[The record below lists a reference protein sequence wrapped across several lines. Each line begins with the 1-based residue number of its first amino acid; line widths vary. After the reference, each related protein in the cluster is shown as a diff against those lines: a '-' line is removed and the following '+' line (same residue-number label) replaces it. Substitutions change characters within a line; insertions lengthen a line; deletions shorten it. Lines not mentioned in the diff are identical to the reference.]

1 VTRLRVFLSRARGLF
16 GRRGREAELRDE
28 IQAHLERLADDHMRG
43 GMSLPEARLA
53 ARREFGGVDQVKET
67 YRDQRG
73 LRFIESLVE
82 DARYAFRTLRRSPGF
97 TAFAVVTLALGI
109 GVNAA
114 VFTITNAV
122 LFKGF
127 RLIDRNDRILYIHSE
142 KNGQY
147 SGVSYPDFQDWRDQA
162 KSFESLGTVRDLR
175 IILNDRSGFPENY
188 TATLI
193 TANAFQVL
201 GQKPILG
208 RDFVASDEIPG
219 AAPVAILTYGFW
231 EQRFGGDPAVVGQTL
246 SIHGAPPATVI
257 GVMPEGFSFPQNQD
271 LWMPLVPT
279 PNLQRREF
287 RPLWFAFGRLA
298 DGATAERARA
308 ELEVIGQ
315 RLASAYPRSNQ
326 AQIPTPENFIDFW
339 IVRQMDR
346 NAPLMYR
353 AMWGAVGCVLLIA
366 CANLANLMLAR
377 AIGRSREMS
386 LRMALGSGRWRI
398 IRQLLTESLMLSAMG
413 GALGWWMAQWG
424 VRAYQLATDRQRQA
438 WSRNLLDYT
447 MDDRVLAY
455 LVAISIGAGLLFG
468 LAPALRFSKLDFN
481 TLLKDGGRGATGGRH
496 AKRLSG
502 LLITGEVALA
512 VVLLAGAGV
521 MIRSFLNLATA
532 NSSVR
537 TTKTLVMGLNLPT
550 ATYPTREAQ
559 ASFFDRL
566 KTRLEA
572 IPGVDSAS
580 VGPIPTFTMGRGA
593 AYELAGGGPVDE
605 QSRPTIPVALIDS
618 DYFRTLGVAVRSGRE
633 FNRFDGPSGAPVVVV
648 NQRFA
653 SQHWPGDNPLGQR
666 LRLFDGQTPGAWRT
680 VVGVVPNIAQ
690 DPYRQK
696 IDPVVYL
703 PYRQATGGYGSVFV
717 RASVP
722 PTGLVPAFRREI
734 SALDPDLPI
743 WNGPDSLA
751 DFVTRGLYGNIRNH
765 TVLFLIFAAIAL
777 LLASMGLY
785 AVIAYS
791 VSQRTQEIGV
801 RMAVGATARDIL
813 QLVFRQG
820 MLPLG
825 VGLIIGLAVSVAVNR
840 VLTSELVQVS
850 PVDPFTLVV
859 ASAVLIVS
867 AAIGCWIP
875 ARRAL
880 RVDPVVALRS
890 E

>member
-1 VTRLRVFLSRARGLF
+1 
-16 GRRGREAELRDE
+16 
-28 IQAHLERLADDHMRG
+28 
-43 GMSLPEARLA
+43 
-53 ARREFGGVDQVKET
+53 
-67 YRDQRG
+67 
-73 LRFIESLVE
+73 
-82 DARYAFRTLRRSPGF
+82 
-97 TAFAVVTLALGI
+97 
-109 GVNAA
+109 
-114 VFTITNAV
+114 
-122 LFKGF
+122 
-127 RLIDRNDRILYIHSE
+127 
-142 KNGQY
+142 
-147 SGVSYPDFQDWRDQA
+147 
-162 KSFESLGTVRDLR
+162 
-175 IILNDRSGFPENY
+175 
-188 TATLI
+188 
-193 TANAFQVL
+193 
-201 GQKPILG
+201 
-208 RDFVASDEIPG
+208 
-219 AAPVAILTYGFW
+219 
-231 EQRFGGDPAVVGQTL
+231 
-246 SIHGAPPATVI
+246 
-257 GVMPEGFSFPQNQD
+257 
-271 LWMPLVPT
+271 
-279 PNLQRREF
+279 
-287 RPLWFAFGRLA
+287 
-298 DGATAERARA
+298 
-308 ELEVIGQ
+308 
-315 RLASAYPRSNQ
+315 
-326 AQIPTPENFIDFW
+326 
-339 IVRQMDR
+339 
-346 NAPLMYR
+346 
-353 AMWGAVGCVLLIA
+353 
-366 CANLANLMLAR
+366 
-377 AIGRSREMS
+377 
-386 LRMALGSGRWRI
+386 
-398 IRQLLTESLMLSAMG
+398 
-413 GALGWWMAQWG
+413 
-424 VRAYQLATDRQRQA
+424 
-438 WSRNLLDYT
+438 
-447 MDDRVLAY
+447 
-455 LVAISIGAGLLFG
+455 
-468 LAPALRFSKLDFN
+468 
-481 TLLKDGGRGATGGRH
+481 
-496 AKRLSG
+496 
-502 LLITGEVALA
+502 
-512 VVLLAGAGV
+512 VLLAGAGV
-521 MIRSFLNLATA
+521 MIRSFVNLATA
-532 NSSVR
+532 HLGVR
-537 TTKTLVMGLNLPT
+537 TANTLVMGLNLPT

-580 VGPIPTFTMGRGA
+580 VGPIPTFTMGRGV

-696 IDPVVYL
+696 IDPMVYL

-875 ARRAL
+875 ARRAV